1 MRAIIFGILVTGA
14 VVAGST
20 TAAAQT
26 ATPPPAPQDTLPPPA
41 ANGGNTSGSPSGS
54 PPAAAQPTQ
63 ALEALPPPV
72 AGGPSSAEAATG
84 TPVPAAVGTAPNPD
98 EWRFS
103 YHGYFRAPL
112 RIGVGHRDN
121 CAPGMPSSAPTVYSQ
136 GCAGPGQS
144 RTTYHSPYVPDDQY
158 LSWNYDR
165 QWEQAWTEMFF
176 SYGNNHV
183 VGTVG
188 VQGYDFTDT
197 TLLGNQADPAQF
209 GIGQAWVTVTP
220 DLPVDGLRMNWKI
233 GAFWE
238 KFGQAGKYDAGA
250 YDTYMFGRTHVL
262 GESLG
267 FDYDVGDVTFHVR
280 HGFGAHLEM
289 VPAGVPID
297 GALNAQA
304 TVSNA
309 ANIAP
314 LGGAPGYTLLDHV
327 HAGISYKKWLDINAH
342 YMVAWE
348 QDDREESTLGNQAAS
363 TCSAPGCATP
373 TNFSSNPDGS
383 ISVVGAEARLTGGVF
398 GELYVGYSHVTGKNV
413 VAVGPAL
420 EVVHSSGGGG
430 HNAGN
435 GLYENFLYGIGDDN
449 VNVDTFEAMYT
460 FSFGYLWRKLQN
472 PHAAFWGDGA
482 DVKLALFTM
491 YSAVSGLDA
500 TNVNPFLAARF
511 PTANPSS
518 WEENGAKKLKYGADL
533 VANVLPWLGF
543 GVRGDYVQPDSK
555 DVHESFGV
563 ISPKLIFRTK
573 FITHEE
579 ITAQYSRYFD
589 GADVIPQ
596 QYLALI
602 GSKNI
607 ANFNPNFQTLPAYP
621 NDEQV
626 FGIKATMWW

>member
-1 MRAIIFGILVTGA
+1 MRAIILATLMTGA
-14 VVAGST
+14 VVATSA
-20 TAAAQT
+20 TASAQAANP
-26 ATPPPAPQDTLPPPA
+26 ATGAQELPPPA
-41 ANGGNTSGSPSGS
+41 ANAENTSGAPSGS

-63 ALEALPPPV
+63 PVEALPPPV
-72 AGGPSSAEAATG
+72 AGGPSSAEASAMTG
-84 TPVPAAVGTAPNPD
+84 TPNPTAVGTAPNPD

-121 CAPGMPSSAPTVYSQ
+121 CPIGSTGSSAPTVYSQ
-136 GCAGPGQS
+136 GCAAPGQS
-144 RTTYHSPYVPDDQY
+144 RTTFHSPYVPDDQY
-158 LSWNYDR
+158 LSWSYDR

-188 VQGYDFTDT
+188 VQGYDFTDVA
-197 TLLGNQADPAQF
+197 LLGNQPDPAQF
-209 GIGQAWVTVTP
+209 GIGQAWVTITP
-220 DLPVDGLRMNWKI
+220 DLPVDGLRMNWKV

-267 FDYDVGDVTFHVR
+267 FDYDVGDLTLHVR
-280 HGFGAHLEM
+280 HGFGAHLEA

-297 GALNAQA
+297 GALSAQP
-304 TVSNA
+304 TISNPS
-309 ANIAP
+309 NPAP

-327 HAGISYKKWLDINAH
+327 HAGISYRKWLDINAH

-348 QDDREESTLGNQAAS
+348 QDDREEAS
-363 TCSAPGCATP
+363 LSPPMNA
-373 TNFSSNPDGS
+373 NPDGS
-383 ISVVGAEARLTGGVF
+383 ISVYGAEARLTGGVF
-398 GELYVGYSHVTGKNV
+398 GELYLAYSHVQGKNV

-420 EVVHSSGGGG
+420 EVIHSEGGGG

-435 GLYENFLYGIGDDN
+435 GLYENFLYGVGDDN
-449 VNVDTFEAMYT
+449 VNLDTFEAMYT

-491 YSAVSGLDA
+491 YTAVSGADQ
-500 TNVNPFLAARF
+500 TNVNPF
-511 PTANPSS
+511 
-518 WEENGAKKLKYGADL
+518 NGHLVDGTKKLKYGADV
-533 VANVLPWLGF
+533 VANILPWLGV
-543 GVRGDYVQPDSK
+543 GVRGDYVQPDSG

-563 ISPKLIFRTK
+563 VSPKLILRTK
-573 FITHEE
+573 FVTHEE

-589 GADVIPQ
+589 GADVLPQ

-602 GSKNI
+602 GTKNI
-607 ANFNPNFQTLPAYP
+607 NSTVFPVTPPYP